1 METIFDLCVI
11 VLGLFNCGSFP
22 AVHWSS
28 VSGSY
33 LSSRIM
39 INVILVASGATQ
51 IGSSVSI
58 SCYITLGSRM
68 GRSNFARR

>member
-1 METIFDLCVI
+1 VVGDIIGQGRLSIAQAI
-11 VLGLFNCGSFP
+11 VLRLLMS
-22 AVHWSS
+22 
-28 VSGSY
+28 
-33 LSSRIM
+33 
-39 INVILVASGATQ
+39 ASGVTQ